1 MSTLGIRKWSEKPI
15 FFTGS
20 KEVKFPILY
29 EKAKKLEC
37 NNLISLLNNNDEKFI
52 LKRIMDIEELELKE
66 LGIEEL
72 SELVE
77 IITTGNYFLK
87 LIEKDLSKR
96 YHIAGFIQ

>member
-1 MSTLGIRKWSEKPI
+1 
-15 FFTGS
+15 
-20 KEVKFPILY
+20 
-29 EKAKKLEC
+29 
-37 NNLISLLNNNDEKFI
+37 
-52 LKRIMDIEELELKE
+52 MDIEELELKE